1 MIVGLGNPGAEYAR
15 NRHNI
20 GFQMVDLFAGRY
32 GLMLDK
38 FQKRAR
44 LAIGPVRLSGGST
57 KVLLAKPMTYMNL
70 SGEAVGALA
79 AFYKIAPADILVISD
94 DLDLPPGKLRL
105 RMGGS
110 AGGQKGVKSIIQHLH
125 SEAFPR
131 LRVGIG
137 RPGAP
142 GIGGSAAPS
151 GMDPADYVLQNF
163 TVAEEAEMAFVRPRA
178 ADAIETWLGEGI
190 AAAMNQYNA
199 TMDRGR

>member
-1 MIVGLGNPGAEYAR
+1 MKLPGGN
-15 NRHNI
+15 
-20 GFQMVDLFAGRY
+20 V
-32 GLMLDK
+32 
-38 FQKRAR
+38 
-44 LAIGPVRLSGGST
+44 

-105 RMGGS
+105 RAGGS

-125 SEAFPR
+125 TESFPR

-137 RPGAP
+137 RPG
-142 GIGGSAAPS
+142 GQGSAAPP

-178 ADAIETWLGEGI
+178 ADAIETWLAEGI
-190 AAAMNQYNA
+190 EAAMNQFNS
-199 TMDRGR
+199 DEGRSGRKTQGQRRIGRLSFVLGRSSFVVPQHETQRPARPRPVAAGIR